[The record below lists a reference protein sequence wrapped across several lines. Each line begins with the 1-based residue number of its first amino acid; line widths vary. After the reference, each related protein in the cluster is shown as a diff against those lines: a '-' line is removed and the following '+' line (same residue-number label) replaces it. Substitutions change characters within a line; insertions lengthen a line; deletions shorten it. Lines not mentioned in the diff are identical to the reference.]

1 MKITRSYIEDLFK
14 KIKEC
19 AEFYENSYLK
29 NKDFVMYL
37 GNGDKVRYS
46 IRPSNLPHLLGIKNF
61 EELKK
66 ATGTTQED
74 ILDILKNLPEYAYS
88 IYTRINN
95 GHLSFNNVFSK
106 HIDRKLENLK
116 TNLTTNTD
124 DILEQTMFVCSYESK
139 RSWGHTENNQ
149 KFDYAVIKKL
159 EDSQISILCLVEK
172 QGHYYA
178 MSNQMFENIEEAKE
192 SLKDILKNQE
202 ITLLT
207 GISIH
212 NTNLDTVYNKSL
224 VISKK
229 LDKLDRMK
237 LYKQEYECFIDITSE
252 YDYTVEKLI
261 SNRNEKRDNNNVSE
275 KIVKAIIS
283 GNIIETDE
291 FEDSTLLAIINA
303 WNNHICTNPSSTNG
317 NKTYTETIEE
327 LKKAKQLIES
337 LTKEKDELKTKKDE
351 LIIRNAALEHESN
364 DLKNTHQK
372 ILSLLKP
379 EN

>member
-1 MKITRSYIEDLFK
+1 MKITRTYIEELFK

-19 AEFYENSYLK
+19 TEFYENSYLK

-61 EELKK
+61 EEIKK

-74 ILDILKNLPEYAYS
+74 ALDILKSLPEYSYS
-88 IYTRINN
+88 IYTRISNA
-95 GHLSFNNVFSK
+95 HLSFNSVFSK
-106 HIDRKLENLK
+106 HIDKKLENFK
-116 TNLTTNTD
+116 SNLTTNAEE
-124 DILEQTMFVCSYESK
+124 ILGQTMFVCSYKSN

-149 KFDYAVIKKL
+149 KFDYAAIKKL
-159 EDSQISILCLVEK
+159 ENGKISILCLVEN

-192 SLKDILKNQE
+192 TLKDILKNQE

-212 NTNLDTVYNKSL
+212 NTSLDTVYNKNL

-229 LDKLDRMK
+229 LDKLERMK

-252 YDYTVEKLI
+252 YDFTVEKLI
-261 SNRNEKRDNNNVSE
+261 SNRNEKKENSSISE
-275 KIVKAIIS
+275 IIIKS
-283 GNIIETDE
+283 IIEGNVIEPTE
-291 FEDSTLLAIINA
+291 FEDSTLVSIINA
-303 WNNHICTNPSSTNG
+303 WNNYICTNPSSDNA

-327 LKKAKQLIES
+327 LKKAKEMIES
-337 LTKEKDELKTKKDE
+337 LKKENEELKTKKDE
-351 LIIRNAALEHESN
+351 LIIRNGALEHESN

-372 ILSLLKP
+372 ILNLLKP